1 MKLSFCNI
9 SLRQGNPYI
18 MKCWYGMNWFRC
30 FKLITGRFPPPFFP
44 KRNSLLKNS
53 SFKWLVWH
61 MASFCNMLSISIC
74 TWYVWSKF
82 MWGVSWIFC
91 WTGFLLKDLL
101 HPSTSFKIFE
111 SFVSIF
117 HVSIKCFNL
126 PASGNIGISLAGNN
140 FLINGWKFSYSLVG
154 ITCENDML
162 NKVSFLFVFTLS
174 IAAALLL
181 ISTKTLLLPRL
192 TKTIL
197 FEEEF
202 LHPSRA
208 YPWCLWWAIWKEL
221 LFCSYPFQKTVRWF
235 ASVTWQTK

>member
-1 MKLSFCNI
+1 
-9 SLRQGNPYI
+9 
-18 MKCWYGMNWFRC
+18 
-30 FKLITGRFPPPFFP
+30 
-44 KRNSLLKNS
+44 
-53 SFKWLVWH
+53 

-208 YPWCLWWAIWKEL
+208 CPWCLWWAIWKEL